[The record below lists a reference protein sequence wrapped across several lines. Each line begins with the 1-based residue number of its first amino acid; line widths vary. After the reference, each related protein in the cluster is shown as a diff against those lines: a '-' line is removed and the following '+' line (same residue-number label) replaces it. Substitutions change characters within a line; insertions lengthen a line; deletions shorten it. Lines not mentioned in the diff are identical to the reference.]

1 MFIKPTE
8 LEACLR
14 VHGLRVEE
22 ITGLGPR
29 APRVSV
35 LRNFIRA
42 RRGRI
47 SFGQLSRLMD
57 VGQVKST
64 AVSYLGYAVKTV

>member
-1 MFIKPTE
+1 VE

-29 APRVSV
+29 APRVSL
-35 LRNFIRA
+35 LRNFVRA

-47 SFGQLSRLMD
+47 SFGELSRSMD
-57 VGQVKST
+57 VGQVEGT
-64 AVSYLGYAVKTV
+64 AVSYMGYAVKTV